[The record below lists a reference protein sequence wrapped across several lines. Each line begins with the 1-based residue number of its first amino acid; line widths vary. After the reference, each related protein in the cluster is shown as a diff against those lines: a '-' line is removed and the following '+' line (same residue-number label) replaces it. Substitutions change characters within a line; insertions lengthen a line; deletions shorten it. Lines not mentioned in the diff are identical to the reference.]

1 MIKTMGAKEPKA
13 EPFVAL
19 AEEEEDDEDERRRD
33 GGGFTIS
40 PQAAAEVGTAAT
52 AAAALLIPFHEV
64 DGALLSAPATSA
76 SIATGHE
83 RLFRV

>member
-64 DGALLSAPATSA
+64 DGAAVG
-76 SIATGHE
+76 TGHLGLHSH
-83 RLFRV
+83 RARTAL

>member
-64 DGALLSAPATSA
+64 DGAAVG
-76 SIATGHE
+76 TGHLGLHSH
-83 RLFRV
+83 RAQTAL